1 MTDNRIGST
10 STTAQMQLNRAGPS
24 HHRPYPSDDWSQRLD
39 RQSKDHHHH
48 SGADTLAMAMIVL
61 VVFVGVDCCPALQ
74 SRRIRASMTFD
85 PKSSPAPRL
94 SARRASSLSS
104 LIFFSSQ
111 RHTSIYRVHEQNTP
125 APVTGCCYKY
135 PYCLSCV
142 CLAVNMQDFCK
153 KPLSDFNVTW
163 NIYWYYGLVVRNGY
177 NVPTDSWLV
186 HKKLSQFLVYQ
197 PGVSGNIVNVPQL
210 QCFCVCYM
218 SYIFILLL
226 CFIYIVGDDGVC
238 LSASKKVYVC
248 CSQILEETYGDGRR
262 LIAEKEEKRQH
273 SCR

>member
-1 MTDNRIGST
+1 VDLRAGGLVSESVSVRHKAVETDRKRDEAARWQETDGWIVTRTTSKQSIVLVTSNHRCIARSSMTDNRIGST

-111 RHTSIYRVHEQNTP
+111 RHTSIYRVHE
-125 APVTGCCYKY
+125 
-135 PYCLSCV
+135 
-142 CLAVNMQDFCK
+142 
-153 KPLSDFNVTW
+153 
-163 NIYWYYGLVVRNGY
+163 
-177 NVPTDSWLV
+177 
-186 HKKLSQFLVYQ
+186 
-197 PGVSGNIVNVPQL
+197 
-210 QCFCVCYM
+210 
-218 SYIFILLL
+218 
-226 CFIYIVGDDGVC
+226 
-238 LSASKKVYVC
+238 
-248 CSQILEETYGDGRR
+248 
-262 LIAEKEEKRQH
+262 
-273 SCR
+273 